1 MCSLNGGSK
10 KFLLDASSYEK
21 YTMVI
26 TFIILSYEMSIY
38 LKEYL
43 DDKRFTQL
51 TKDRP
56 QNLKISSSSFE
67 N

>member
-10 KFLLDASSYEK
+10 KFLFDASSYEK

-43 DDKRFTQL
+43 DDKSCFHRAH
-51 TKDRP
+51 
-56 QNLKISSSSFE
+56 
-67 N
+67 